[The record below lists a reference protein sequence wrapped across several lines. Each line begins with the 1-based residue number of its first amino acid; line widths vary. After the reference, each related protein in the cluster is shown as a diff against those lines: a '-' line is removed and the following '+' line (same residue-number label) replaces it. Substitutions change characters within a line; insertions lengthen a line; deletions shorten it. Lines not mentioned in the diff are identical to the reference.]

1 MANTTAKGAL
11 SIHGTNPQFL
21 IDKVLRSRIY
31 ESEYWK
37 ESCFGLTAESIID
50 KTVFELSYLGSTFTA
65 NLRPTVFICL
75 LLKLLQLQP
84 EKEIILEYLR
94 AEEFKYLRALAAFYV
109 RLTFSPI
116 NVYQTLE
123 PLLQDYR
130 KLRTRNLDG
139 SYGLMTFDELIDSLL
154 TETIVFEVVLPRL
167 TSRKVLEEL
176 ESLPPR
182 KSSLAVA
189 LGFHSDSEGEHEEA
203 DEQEDDEQGAG
214 RDDEDE
220 DNGEEEEDDRNRS
233 PSRDSHS
240 TNRFVSRSPTPAE
253 QDNQPPDRSPSE
265 TTDRFV
271 SRSPTPVDQ
280 DNPDT

>member
-31 ESEYWK
+31 EAEYWK
-37 ESCFGLTAESIID
+37 ESCFGLTAETIID
-50 KTVFELSYLGSTFTA
+50 KTVFDLKYLGSTITA
-65 NLRPTVFICL
+65 NLRPTEFICL

-109 RLTFSPI
+109 RLTFTPI

-139 SYGLMTFDELIDSLL
+139 PYGLMTFDELIDNLL
-154 TETIVFEVVLPRL
+154 TESIVFEIVLPRL

-176 ESLPPR
+176 ESLPSR
-182 KSSLAVA
+182 KSSLAS
-189 LGFHSDSEGEHEEA
+189 HSDSSEA
-203 DEQEDDEQGAG
+203 
-214 RDDEDE
+214 
-220 DNGEEEEDDRNRS
+220 
-233 PSRDSHS
+233 
-240 TNRFVSRSPTPAE
+240 FVSRSPTPAE
-253 QDNQPPDRSPSE
+253 QDKPGDRSPSRASD

-271 SRSPTPVDQ
+271 SRSPTPLDQ
-280 DNPDT
+280 DNLEQP

>member
-1 MANTTAKGAL
+1 M
-11 SIHGTNPQFL
+11 

-37 ESCFGLTAESIID
+37 ESCFGLTAQSIID
-50 KTVFELSYLGSTFTA
+50 KAVFDLTYLGSTFTA
-65 NLRPTVFICL
+65 NLRPSQFICL

-94 AEEFKYLRALAAFYV
+94 ADEFKYLRALAAFYV
-109 RLTFSPI
+109 RLTFTPI

-130 KLRTRNLDG
+130 KLRLRNLDG
-139 SYGLMTFDELIDSLL
+139 SYALTTFDEYIDNLL
-154 TETIVFEVVLPRL
+154 TESIVFEIVLPRL

-189 LGFHSDSEGEHEEA
+189 LGFDSDSDGDREDPDDLEGEEGENGRS
-203 DEQEDDEQGAG
+203 DGIEDQ
-214 RDDEDE
+214 
-220 DNGEEEEDDRNRS
+220 DR
-233 PSRDSHS
+233 
-240 TNRFVSRSPTPAE
+240 SRSPAS
-253 QDNQPPDRSPSE
+253 NNS
-265 TTDRFV
+265 DRFV
-271 SRSPTPVDQ
+271 SRSPTPNDDQ
-280 DNPDT
+280 PDGPKSEPHTSSASPSDRFISRSPSLDRFISRSPTPEPEPERIEGDV